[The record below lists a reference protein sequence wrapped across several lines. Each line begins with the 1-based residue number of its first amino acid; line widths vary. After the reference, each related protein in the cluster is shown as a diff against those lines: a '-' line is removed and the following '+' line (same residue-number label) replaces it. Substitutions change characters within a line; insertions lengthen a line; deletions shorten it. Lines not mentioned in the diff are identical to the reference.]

1 MLDRILYSR
10 LYYEKK
16 EARDMEN
23 KLKTIRKAKN
33 LSQAE
38 LAEKS
43 GVSRA
48 TIANIER
55 GKQVELLVG
64 TVAKLAS
71 ALDVSISEVI

>member
-1 MLDRILYSR
+1 
-10 LYYEKK
+10 
-16 EARDMEN
+16 MEN
-23 KLKTIRKAKN
+23 KLKTIRKEKN

-55 GKQVELLVG
+55 GAQVEILVG
-64 TVAKLAS
+64 TAEKLAN
-71 ALDVSISEVI
+71 ALNVSVSEVI